1 MARVLRT
8 SLVAP
13 SPSSGEA
20 TLPERSLPL
29 TYLDAMWLHTLPV
42 ERVFFFH
49 HAQEH
54 GGAALDVLLSNL
66 QDSLSKALRSFY
78 PLAGRLRLTPG
89 TPNRYELHYQPGDGV
104 SFTVAE
110 YDHVGVDE
118 LTKDGPREV
127 GKIAPLVPPLP
138 VGGAVLALQA
148 TVLRCGGLAIGVT
161 VHHAA
166 CDGACSTH
174 FLRTWAWEAASRGV
188 VAPEPPVIGRTFIHD
203 RDDLYDAFAR
213 PRSYRDRDGK
223 PVKLPGVV
231 DKLLATFTLSEEHLR
246 SIKDTVEHEAARR
259 GLSPP
264 PPRVTSIVATYGFIW
279 HCHYWAKEGGGG
291 GKGEPSGGASDRA
304 YAVFAADHRARLD
317 PPVPARYLGN
327 CVGLCFASA
336 SRKELVTGTGAS
348 GLFASCSAVAS
359 AIDEAT
365 RHGDG
370 KRGCWDGCLERV
382 VEAYGA
388 GVPLTL
394 AGSPRFRVYDIDF
407 GFGRPAKVEI
417 VSVARTGAMSVAEGR
432 GGTGGME
439 VGISLPPDGM
449 ARFQRCFADA
459 VACLSSSWA
468 SSPPAQAQLPGSEVL
483 PARMCFLFFSE
494 RTPSIKNTTS
504 NFF

>member
-49 HAQEH
+49 HAHEH
-54 GGAALDVLLSNL
+54 GGAVDVLLSNL
-66 QDSLSKALRSFY
+66 QDSLSNALRSFY
-78 PLAGRLRLTPG
+78 PLAGRLRLAPG
-89 TPNRYELHYQPGDGV
+89 TPNRYELHYRPGDGV

-110 YDHVGVDE
+110 YDLAGVDE
-118 LTKDGPREV
+118 LATDGPTEV
-127 GKIAPLVPPLP
+127 AKIAPLVPPLP
-138 VGGAVLALQA
+138 EGGAVLALQA

-161 VHHAA
+161 VHYAA

-174 FLRTWAWEAASRGV
+174 FLHTWAWEAASRGA
-188 VAPEPPVIGRTFIHD
+188 VAPEPPVIGRTFIRD
-203 RDDLYDAFAR
+203 RDDLYDTFAA
-213 PRSYRDRDGK
+213 PRSYRSRDGK
-223 PVKLPGVV
+223 PVRSP

-246 SIKDTVEHEAARR
+246 SIKDTVALEAARR
-259 GLSPP
+259 GVSPP
-264 PPRVTSIVATYGFIW
+264 PARPTSIVATYGFIW
-279 HCHYWAKEGGGG
+279 HCHYWAKEGGGA
-291 GKGEPSGGASDRA
+291 KGEPSGATSDRA

-317 PPVPARYLGN
+317 PPVPATYLGN

-336 SRKELVTGTGAS
+336 SRKELLTAAGAS
-348 GLFASCSAVAS
+348 GLFASSSAVAA

-365 RHGDG
+365 RRGDG

-394 AGSPRFRVYDIDF
+394 AGSPRFRVYDVDF

-432 GGTGGME
+432 GGTGGTE

-459 VACLSSSWA
+459 VACLSA
-468 SSPPAQAQLPGSEVL
+468 SSPPADAQLPVSV
-483 PARMCFLFFSE
+483 AV
-494 RTPSIKNTTS
+494 
-504 NFF
+504 